1 MWGCFNSYPFSFSG
15 GGFPFFGLIVLA
27 VVVIA
32 AIWVIRALLPDP
44 HPRRSARADRDDALR
59 ILRVRLAEGSI
70 SEEEFERLKRAV
82 ES

>member
-1 MWGCFNSYPFSFSG
+1 MWGCFNSFPFSSFG
-15 GGFPFFGLIVLA
+15 GGFPFFGLIVL
-27 VVVIA
+27 VVIVIA
-32 AIWVIRALLPDP
+32 AIWVIRTLIPDS
-44 HPRRSARADRDDALR
+44 HPRQNARADRDDALR